1 MDPSSPHPPS
11 LSPRGMALLGWGSLL
26 LAGALFFTLAWDV
39 ETRAPLV
46 LLDARTAAWLHL
58 HASLELV
65 AFLYAVTQ
73 VNSTIGIG
81 AMTIAFMLV
90 LWKMRE
96 RYWMLSVFLAVPGA
110 LALNLLLKYSYER
123 ARPTFDDPFIALS
136 SFSFPSGHTAGATA
150 FYGVLAAFL
159 VSRTYDPWKRVA
171 IVAGAVF
178 AVVLV
183 AFSRMYLGAHY
194 LSDVLAALCSST
206 AWLVLCLTVRQVW
219 RETVGALPPLPVSA
233 QYPEDDA

>member
-1 MDPSSPHPPS
+1 MVPSNPHPPS
-11 LSPRGMALLGWGSLL
+11 LSPRGMALMGWASLVV
-26 LAGALFFTLAWDV
+26 AGAIFFTLAWNV

-46 LLDARTAAWLHL
+46 LLDAKTAAWLHL
-58 HASLELV
+58 HATLELV

-81 AMTIAFMLV
+81 TMTIVLMVV
-90 LWKMRE
+90 LWRMRE
-96 RYWMLSVFLAVPGA
+96 RYWLLSVFVAVPGS

-159 VSRTYDPWKRVA
+159 VSRTYDPWKRVS
-171 IVAGAVF
+171 IVAGAVL
-178 AVVLV
+178 AIVLV

-194 LSDVLAALCSST
+194 LSDVLAAAAST
-206 AWLVLCLTVRQVW
+206 AAWLALTLSVVHGLVKKRRQK
-219 RETVGALPPLPVSA
+219 
-233 QYPEDDA
+233 

>member
-1 MDPSSPHPPS
+1 MVPSEPHPPS
-11 LSPRGMALLGWGSLL
+11 LSPHGMALVGWGSLL
-26 LAGALFFTLAWDV
+26 LAGTLFFMLAWDV

-46 LLDARTAAWLHL
+46 LLDAQTAAWLHL
-58 HASLELV
+58 HATLELV

-73 VNSTIGIG
+73 VNSTVGLG
-81 AMTIAFMLV
+81 AMTIIFMIV
-90 LWKMRE
+90 LWRMKE
-96 RYWMLSVFLAVPGA
+96 RYWLLSVFIAVPGA

-123 ARPTFDDPFIALS
+123 ARPSFDDPFVALT

-159 VSRTYDPWKRVA
+159 VSRTYDPVKRIS
-171 IVAGAVF
+171 IVIGAVL

-194 LSDVLAALCSST
+194 LSDVLAAAAST
-206 AWLVLCLTVRQVW
+206 AAWLTLTLSVVHQLVKTKRLRRQLV
-219 RETVGALPPLPVSA
+219 
-233 QYPEDDA
+233 

>member
-1 MDPSSPHPPS
+1 
-11 LSPRGMALLGWGSLL
+11 MAIMGWASLL
-26 LAGALFFTLAWDV
+26 VAGTLFFMLAWDV

-65 AFLYAVTQ
+65 AFLYAVTT

-81 AMTIAFMLV
+81 SMTIAFMLI

-96 RYWMLSVFLAVPGA
+96 KYWMLSVFVAVPGA

-123 ARPTFDDPFIALS
+123 ARPTFDDPFVALT

-159 VSRTYDPWKRVA
+159 VSRTYDPVKRVS
-171 IVAGAVF
+171 IVAGAVL
-178 AVVLV
+178 AIMLV

-194 LSDVLAALCSST
+194 LSDVLAAAAST
-206 AWLVLCLTVRQVW
+206 AAWLTLTLSVVHQLVKNKWGQSRIN
-219 RETVGALPPLPVSA
+219 
-233 QYPEDDA
+233 